1 MISYLSLNIDIDPD
15 KAFFFFF
22 FFFQPKSVDIFLNIV
37 GIPLKSKMLFIST
50 HKLCFHE
57 EIRQKKYLFKI
68 PLT

>member
-15 KAFFFFF
+15 KAFFI

-57 EIRQKKYLFKI
+57 EIRQEKYLFKI